1 MPLQIRYF
9 NFSSS
14 KLDRVKC
21 YSDFWFF
28 LYISWLFAR
37 HQARVLIVYK
47 TQITINKNF
56 NFSYL
61 STLSFFQQ
69 WSLSPMLIV
78 SNIQFCGNSSSTL
91 SAWSCPL
98 EHNLPINLISVVLQ
112 TTTNSKSSQPP
123 QYLGNLSRLWELV
136 SLMVLT

>member
-28 LYISWLFAR
+28 LHISWLFAR